1 MRVCVW
7 VCERLCMCACA
18 WVCVCAWARESI
30 VSRIVGMMALV
41 ERKKTAQTELAVN
54 SDVKKN
60 E

>member
-1 MRVCVW
+1 
-7 VCERLCMCACA
+7 MCACVRVHGCMGA
-18 WVCVCAWARESI
+18 WVRESI